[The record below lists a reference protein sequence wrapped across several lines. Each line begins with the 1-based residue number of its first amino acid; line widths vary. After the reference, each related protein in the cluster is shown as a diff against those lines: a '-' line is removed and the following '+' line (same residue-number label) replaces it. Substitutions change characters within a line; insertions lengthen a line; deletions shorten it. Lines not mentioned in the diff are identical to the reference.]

1 MDKIQF
7 SDRNRKDGCLIMII
21 TETKTQHKLV
31 EESNKLRRAYKDM
44 TEKERQAFYN
54 LVKGQVRK
62 QKKALEK
69 IADGKVSKRY
79 SVLAGENSPA
89 LEALETREGI
99 IGQMPD
105 KMPED
110 FEEFQKQM
118 ESAKKF
124 LTAQTATAKNWMKLV
139 KDETART
146 EKLLNR
152 KFTVEESRKAWELI
166 KKLESTDGGAIYD
179 AGLSSEEGYRQ
190 IIAKVFDPSLS
201 VDQMMTNWDNY
212 RRGTTPQQIQD
223 NDEEDMDPFV
233 IARKQKQAKQ
243 TNNYFKQDKYVEDS
257 NINTQ
262 VRKNKRR

>member
-1 MDKIQF
+1 
-7 SDRNRKDGCLIMII
+7 MII
-21 TETKTQHKLV
+21 TETKTQQKLV
-31 EESNKLRRAYKDM
+31 EDSNKLRRAYKDM
-44 TEKERQAFYN
+44 TEKERKAFYN
-54 LVKGQVRK
+54 TVRGQVTK
-62 QKKALEK
+62 QRNALEK
-69 IADGKVSKRY
+69 IYDGKVSKRY
-79 SVLAGENSPA
+79 KVLAREKSPA

-99 IGQMPD
+99 IGKMPD

-124 LTAQTATAKNWMKLV
+124 LTAQTATAKNWLKLV

-179 AGLSSEEGYRQ
+179 ASLSSEEGYKQ
-190 IIAKVFDPSLS
+190 IIAKVFDPKLT
-201 VDQMMTNWDNY
+201 VDQMLTNWDNY

-223 NDEEDMDPFV
+223 NDVDVMAL
-233 IARKQKQAKQ
+233 ARKQREKLKKKQEQ
-243 TNNYFKQDKYVEDS
+243 DNYFK
-257 NINTQ
+257 
-262 VRKNKRR
+262 RR

>member
-1 MDKIQF
+1 
-7 SDRNRKDGCLIMII
+7 MII
-21 TETKTQHKLV
+21 TETKTQQKLV

-44 TEKERQAFYN
+44 TEKERKAFYN
-54 LVKGQVRK
+54 TVRGQVTK
-62 QKKALEK
+62 QRNALQK
-69 IADGKVSKRY
+69 IYDGKVSKRY
-79 SVLAGENSPA
+79 KVLSREKSPA

-99 IGQMPD
+99 IGKMPE

-110 FEEFQKQM
+110 FEEFEKQM

-179 AGLSSEEGYRQ
+179 ASLSSEEGYRE
-190 IIAKVFDPSLS
+190 IIAKVFDPKLT
-201 VDQMMTNWDNY
+201 VDQMMTKWDNY

-223 NDEEDMDPFV
+223 NDVDVMAL
-233 IARKQKQAKQ
+233 ARKQREKLKKKQEQ
-243 TNNYFKQDKYVEDS
+243 DNYFK
-257 NINTQ
+257 
-262 VRKNKRR
+262 RR

>member
-1 MDKIQF
+1 
-7 SDRNRKDGCLIMII
+7 MII
-21 TETKTQHKLV
+21 TETKTQQKLV

-44 TEKERQAFYN
+44 TEKERKAFYN
-54 LVKGQVRK
+54 TVRGQVTK
-62 QKKALEK
+62 QRNALQK
-69 IADGKVSKRY
+69 IYDGKVSKRY
-79 SVLAGENSPA
+79 KVLEGEKSPA

-124 LTAQTATAKNWMKLV
+124 LTAQSATAKNWLKLV

-179 AGLSSEEGYRQ
+179 ASLSSEEGYKQ
-190 IIAKVFDPSLS
+190 IIAKVFDPKLS
-201 VDQMMTNWDNY
+201 VDQMMTKWDNY

-223 NDEEDMDPFV
+223 NDVDVMAL
-233 IARKQKQAKQ
+233 ARKQREKLKKKQEQ
-243 TNNYFKQDKYVEDS
+243 DNYFK
-257 NINTQ
+257 
-262 VRKNKRR
+262 RR

>member
-1 MDKIQF
+1 MVVI
-7 SDRNRKDGCLIMII
+7 
-21 TETKTQHKLV
+21 ETRTQKKLV
-31 EESNKLRRAYKDM
+31 EESNKLVRAYKDM
-44 TEKERQAFYN
+44 TDKERKAFYN
-54 LVKGQVRK
+54 TVKGQVKK
-62 QKKALEK
+62 QRNALQK
-69 IADGKVSKRY
+69 IFEGKVSKRY
-79 SVLAGENSPA
+79 NLLAGEKSPA

-99 IGQMPD
+99 IGKMPD

-139 KDETART
+139 KDETKRT

-179 AGLSSEEGYRQ
+179 ASLSSEEGYRQ
-190 IIAKVFDPSLS
+190 IIAKVFDPNLT
-201 VDQMMTNWDNY
+201 VDQMMTKWDNY

-223 NDEEDMDPFV
+223 NDDEDMDPFV
-233 IARKQKQAKQ
+233 LARKQRNKKQEQ
-243 TNNYFKQDKYVEDS
+243 NNYL
-257 NINTQ
+257 
-262 VRKNKRR
+262 KRR